1 MLEVDKSRASWA
13 LASSVPRLCNGFFN
27 LPLAALAALPLP
39 SLPLHVSHST
49 SLFSRSNSEL
59 VGISIA
65 QSNQQKDQLL
75 LAFEFHRG
83 TFNHHSFSNRTF
95 RFARQYNG
103 PTKPSPAPRTLRPD
117 PELKRGFFSKQCIIL
132 HAIAR
137 EEELSCA

>member
-1 MLEVDKSRASWA
+1 MGCVMLEVDKSRASC
-13 LASSVPRLCNGFFN
+13 ASAKRVPRLCNEFFN
-27 LPLAALAALPLP
+27 LPLAALAALPL
-39 SLPLHVSHST
+39 SPLHVSHST

-103 PTKPSPAPRTLRPD
+103 PTKPSPAPRTLQPD
-117 PELKRGFFSKQCIIL
+117 PELKRVFSPNT
-132 HAIAR
+132 A
-137 EEELSCA
+137 